1 MRTVPIVIGSWVA
14 VTSQRQVESSGVT
27 KRAKTGKPSVSISRT
42 SRQPPS
48 ITQPATPR
56 AASEVAD
63 SSPKWAERSWL
74 HW

>member
-1 MRTVPIVIGSWVA
+1 MRTVPIVIGSCVA

-27 KRAKTGKPSVSISRT
+27 NRAKTGKPSASIRRT

-56 AASEVAD
+56 DASEVAE
-63 SSPKWAERSWL
+63 SSPKCAERSWL